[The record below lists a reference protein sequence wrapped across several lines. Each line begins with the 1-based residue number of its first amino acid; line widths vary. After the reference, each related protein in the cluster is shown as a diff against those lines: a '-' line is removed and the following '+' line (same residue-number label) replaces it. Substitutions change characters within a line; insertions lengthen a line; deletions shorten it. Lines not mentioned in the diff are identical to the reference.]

1 MATYGR
7 FREIIRSMARTAP
20 RTAAVIGYVRVS
32 TDEQSLGPE
41 AQRAAIERWAA
52 ARGLAVL
59 AVHED
64 RGVSGAAAL
73 DARPGL
79 LAALDDLARSRAAF
93 LVAAKRDRLARDV
106 IIAAQLER
114 LAARS
119 GAQVATADGA
129 GEGNSPEAAL
139 MRRMV
144 DAFAEYERA
153 LIRGR
158 TRAALAA
165 KQARGERV
173 SRFAPYGAGL
183 DRRGELTPAPAELA
197 AIKLAIELAARG
209 VPLRN
214 IGAELEAAGHR
225 PRGARWHLTTIA
237 RMVRRARG
245 GADVHDPSPSC
256 TPARLVPRGLP
267 RVRSAAVAGREPKPP
282 IHGRTTT

>member
-1 MATYGR
+1 
-7 FREIIRSMARTAP
+7 MARTAP

-41 AQRAAIERWAA
+41 AQRAAIERWAK
-52 ARGLAVL
+52 ARGLVVL
-59 AVHED
+59 VVHED

-79 LAALDDLARSRAAF
+79 LAALGDLARSRAAY

-129 GEGNSPEAAL
+129 GEGNSAEAAL

-183 DRRGELTPAPAELA
+183 DQRGELTPAPAELA
-197 AIKLAIELAARG
+197 AIELAIELAARG

-214 IGAELEAAGHR
+214 IGAELQAAGHR

-245 GADVHDPSPSC
+245 GGDVHDPSPSC
-256 TPARLVPRGLP
+256 TPASLRPHGSPRP
-267 RVRSAAVAGREPKPP
+267 RPAAAAGREPKPP
-282 IHGRTTT
+282 THETTPT